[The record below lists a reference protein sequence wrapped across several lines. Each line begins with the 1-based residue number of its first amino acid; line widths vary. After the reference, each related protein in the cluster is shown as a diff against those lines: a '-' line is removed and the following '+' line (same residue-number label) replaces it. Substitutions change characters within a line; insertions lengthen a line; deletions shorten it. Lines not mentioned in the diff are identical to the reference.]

1 MIFLSTCPNI
11 SSPPSFHPYNLLPYP
26 YYPYKSAIFGNL
38 LPPRGSI
45 SWILPETPLSHRIGL
60 DYKKPYKRH
69 GRYFYRPY
77 RNYYDAS
84 VKDCETW
91 DLLVQAGYAE
101 AGRKDRYGG
110 RMYWLSRA
118 GLDALGEYLGIK
130 IYDEE
135 D

>member
-1 MIFLSTCPNI
+1 MLEQNKKALAFAQHC
-11 SSPPSFHPYNLLPYP
+11 
-26 YYPYKSAIFGNL
+26 
-38 LPPRGSI
+38 
-45 SWILPETPLSHRIGL
+45 IGM
-60 DYKKPYKRH
+60 DHKKPYKRH

-91 DLLVQAGYAE
+91 ELLVRAGYAE

-110 RMYWLSRA
+110 RMYWLSRT

>member
-1 MIFLSTCPNI
+1 MFKENKKALAFAQHC
-11 SSPPSFHPYNLLPYP
+11 
-26 YYPYKSAIFGNL
+26 
-38 LPPRGSI
+38 
-45 SWILPETPLSHRIGL
+45 IGL

-77 RNYYDAS
+77 RNYYGAPI
-84 VKDCETW
+84 KDCETW

-101 AGRKDRYGG
+101 TGRKNRCGG